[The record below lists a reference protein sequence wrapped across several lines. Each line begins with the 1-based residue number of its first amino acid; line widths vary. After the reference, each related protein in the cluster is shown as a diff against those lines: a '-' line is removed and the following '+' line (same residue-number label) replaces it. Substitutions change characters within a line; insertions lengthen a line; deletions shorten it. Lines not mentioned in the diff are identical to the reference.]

1 MKTFSLK
8 TPKDT
13 IKLGNVL
20 GSVLKASDVI
30 CLNGDL
36 GAGKTLL
43 SKSIAEGMGIEP
55 QEVTSPTFAIMN
67 VYDSSSIP
75 IYHFDW
81 YRLNDVDELYD
92 VGYEE
97 YLDSDGVCIIEW
109 ADLFKEELPKEYL
122 DINILLAPEGG
133 RTLVMTPHGD
143 HYEAISEKVDEI
155 VNFRD

>member
-8 TPKDT
+8 NANDT

-20 GSVLKASDVI
+20 GSVLEAGDVV

-55 QEVTSPTFAIMN
+55 EDVTSPTFAIMN
-67 VYDSSSIP
+67 IYDSGSIP

-92 VGYEE
+92 IGYEE

-109 ADLFKEELPKEYL
+109 ADLFKEELPEGYL
-122 DINILLAPEGG
+122 DINIAISSKGG
-133 RTLVMTPHGD
+133 RTLKMTTHGKR
-143 HYEAISEKVDEI
+143 YEAISEKVDAI

>member
-13 IKLGNVL
+13 TKLGNVL
-20 GSVLKASDVI
+20 GSVLKAGDVI

-43 SKSIAEGMGIEP
+43 SKSIAQGLGVEP
-55 QEVTSPTFAIMN
+55 EEVTSPTFAIMN

-92 VGYEE
+92 IGYEE

-122 DINILLAPEGG
+122 NINISIASEGG
-133 RTLVMTPHGD
+133 RTLVMTSNGER
-143 HYEAISEKVDEI
+143 YEAISEKVEKI